1 MRNYLFL
8 LLLFVYVVVI
18 HYVRAFLSLDYI
30 VRPISFRFKSNQIH
44 YLIDVAPTKKDRNA
58 VFITLSTYA
67 SRFEAAAFYRQ
78 SDIEKYHSF
87 FVVVQDEPTY
97 FV

>member
-44 YLIDVAPTKKDRNA
+44 YLMDVAPTKKDRNA

-67 SRFEAAAFYRQ
+67 PDSKQLRFTGRATSR
-78 SDIEKYHSF
+78 SITPSLL
-87 FVVVQDEPTY
+87 
-97 FV
+97 

>member
-44 YLIDVAPTKKDRNA
+44 CLMDVAPTKKDRNA

>member
-18 HYVRAFLSLDYI
+18 HSIRAFLSLDYT
-30 VRPISFRFKSNQIH
+30 VHPISFRFKSNQIR
-44 YLIDVAPTKKDRNA
+44 YLEDIVQIKKDRNA

-78 SDIEKYHSF
+78 NDLEKYHSF

>member
-18 HYVRAFLSLDYI
+18 HCVRAFLSLDYT
-30 VRPISFRFKSNQIH
+30 VRPISFRFKSNQIR
-44 YLIDVAPTKKDRNA
+44 YLKDVAPNKRDRNA

-67 SRFEAAAFYRQ
+67 SRSQAAAFYRQ
-78 SDIEKYHSF
+78 NDLERYHSF